1 MAMLNNQMVYVLYYI
16 LYMVGSDIGVP
27 NPQPVYVLHYIC
39 IYIYMYFC
47 PVYFHFRATV
57 LR

>member
-16 LYMVGSDIGVP
+16 LFIWLAQTLVFQTTNQICVA
-27 NPQPVYVLHYIC
+27 LC
-39 IYIYMYFC
+39 IYIC
-47 PVYFHFRATV
+47 TVYFHFQATV